1 MRRMPCLNVK
11 WRVQGCLLQRLPG
24 RSLAWN
30 HSARAELTAPQV
42 INNITDWLNIVYPP
56 VQIIFHAYR
65 DVTIAGELGLYLVL
79 TGCESG
85 GLILVLYCYI
95 QYDLQKLYNHLI
107 LTIIYAD
114 FLLHIIIT
122 KTLIFCAVLLF
133 FSHLSDLVSPVWLV
147 LTCTGAGTTV
157 IPSLLLLM
165 VTAILAFTKV
175 FWGLH
180 PTMPTSSALDIKH
193 SMKDI

>member
-1 MRRMPCLNVK
+1 MPCLNVK

-30 HSARAELTAPQV
+30 HSARVELTAPQV

-79 TGCESG
+79 TACESG
-85 GLILVLYCYI
+85 GLIIVLYCYI
-95 QYDLQKLYNHLI
+95 QYDLQKLYNHSI

-122 KTLIFCAVLLF
+122 FVLFCYFFLSCLTWSHLYDLFSPVQVLAPPS
-133 FSHLSDLVSPVWLV
+133 SHLSCCWWW
-147 LTCTGAGTTV
+147 
-157 IPSLLLLM
+157 PS
-165 VTAILAFTKV
+165 
-175 FWGLH
+175 
-180 PTMPTSSALDIKH
+180 S
-193 SMKDI
+193 